1 MGQLRNAV
9 RGMAPW
15 CADPGQLLRG
25 ANEVADRIDGA
36 SFVTMAY
43 ATFDAAAGDL
53 FYACVGHPPPLL
65 VRRRVERVP
74 DGRAGL
80 SVGLPASGATA
91 QAHLELGDRVLYS
104 DGLIER
110 RGEDLLIGIERLRTV
125 ASTVQDWSA
134 SDIGERLAA
143 GMPLERPLR
152 DDLCVLTM
160 HYAACPDAA
169 DEHLHRGRQGNAAD
183 RPLPAAA
190 AGSER
195 GCRDLQ
201 DRRG

>member
-1 MGQLRNAV
+1 MAVGDVVGHSIEAAVTMGQLRNAV

-53 FYACVGHPPPLL
+53 FYACAGHPPPLL
-65 VRRRVERVP
+65 VRA
-74 DGRAGL
+74 DGSSEYLMGGRGYPL
-80 SVGLPASGATA
+80 GCRLPATGATA
-91 QAHLELGDRVLYS
+91 HAHLELGDRVVLYS

-110 RGEDLLIGIERLRTV
+110 RGEDLLIGMERLRRV

-134 SDIGERLAA
+134 PDIGERLAA
-143 GMPLERPLR
+143 GMPWSAR
-152 DDLCVLTM
+152 CATTC
-160 HYAACPDAA
+160 A
-169 DEHLHRGRQGNAAD
+169 
-183 RPLPAAA
+183 
-190 AGSER
+190 S
-195 GCRDLQ
+195 
-201 DRRG
+201 